1 MDCDSPGIRAGRGRR
16 AEYFQAVE
24 AVQEQRQEE
33 GNTLVSWG
41 PLAGAF

>member
-1 MDCDSPGIRAGRGRR
+1 MGEG
-16 AEYFQAVE
+16 AEYFQAAE

-33 GNTLVSWG
+33 GNTLGSWG